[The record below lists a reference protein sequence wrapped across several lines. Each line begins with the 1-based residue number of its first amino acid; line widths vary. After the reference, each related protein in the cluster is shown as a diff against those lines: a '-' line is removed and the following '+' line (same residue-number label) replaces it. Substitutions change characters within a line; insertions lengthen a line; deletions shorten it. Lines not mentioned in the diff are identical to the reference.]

1 MYSERL
7 HKKSIEGLIKDQ
19 KEAQKNQLIST
30 AVNAFAGSI
39 PFLANGGNVLP
50 NRPVVVGERG
60 AELFVPKQAGDI
72 IPNNQ
77 LSSGGGIT
85 INQTLSFS
93 TGVNQTVRAEIM
105 NLLPV
110 IKQETVNAV
119 AESRSRG
126 GTFARTFGA

>member
-1 MYSERL
+1 MKQVKEA
-7 HKKSIEGLIKDQ
+7 IEGLIKDQ

-77 LSSGGGIT
+77 LSNGGGIT